1 MTRRRAWPSDEQHM
15 EATATTRGMHDAA
28 TNTWLSPTQLAAWKA
43 DGMIVLEDMFSA
55 QEMDEMRAEAD
66 NILETQISSSLYH
79 KRRSGRLDWRVRE
92 DGKQLIRKIQPINDM
107 SLTFATVSTDP
118 RMKGPLAQLMGEPA
132 VLFEEKLNYKHPL
145 MRPAEGLAELDMS
158 YSNAL
163 EGVKPDSDW
172 GQHNDYAY
180 YIANGYPMESISSAL
195 VLDDCTLENGCL
207 IMWPGSH
214 IQHRIHDANP
224 ELGA

>member
-1 MTRRRAWPSDEQHM
+1 MRHRALLCLVARAAALARSTLQNTTVYDRLPRLECAKEDVVDKTRD
-15 EATATTRGMHDAA
+15 
-28 TNTWLSPTQLAAWKA
+28 
-43 DGMIVLEDMFSA
+43 V
-55 QEMDEMRAEAD
+55 
-66 NILETQISSSLYH
+66 
-79 KRRSGRLDWRVRE
+79 RS
-92 DGKQLIRKIQPINDM
+92 
-107 SLTFATVSTDP
+107 
-118 RMKGPLAQLMGEPA
+118 EPA

>member
-1 MTRRRAWPSDEQHM
+1 M

-92 DGKQLIRKIQPINDM
+92 DGKQLNLDKEFFGIT
-107 SLTFATVSTDP
+107 LVTDP
-118 RMKGPLAQLMGEPA
+118 
-132 VLFEEKLNYKHPL
+132 FKLKATP
-145 MRPAEGLAELDMS
+145 RPAARLVES
-158 YSNAL
+158 TISP
-163 EGVKPDSDW
+163 GVAT
-172 GQHNDYAY
+172 H
-180 YIANGYPMESISSAL
+180 
-195 VLDDCTLENGCL
+195 
-207 IMWPGSH
+207 
-214 IQHRIHDANP
+214 
-224 ELGA
+224 

>member
-1 MTRRRAWPSDEQHM
+1 M

-107 SLTFATVSTDP
+107 SLTFATVSADP

-163 EGVKPDSDW
+163 EGVKLDSDW